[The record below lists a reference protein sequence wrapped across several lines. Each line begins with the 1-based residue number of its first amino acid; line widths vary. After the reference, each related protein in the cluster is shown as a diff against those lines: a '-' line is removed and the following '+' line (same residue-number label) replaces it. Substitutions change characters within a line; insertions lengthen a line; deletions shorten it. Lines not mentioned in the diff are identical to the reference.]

1 MSKKVCDF
9 MDKIQIK
16 KDSKVLFIGDS
27 ITDPKF
33 NFRMMKDIKG
43 RNIYALQLK
52 KKFKKYSKDI
62 KVNIKGIASNRTYHV
77 YDRLTKD
84 CINLKPDVII
94 MLIGVNDAWENYV
107 PEDYPPLLRPMEPHI
122 REVYRRLKNELPDTQ
137 ILYLM
142 PFMIDAVESKFPFH
156 KKLDEYR
163 EILKNVAIEHGALV
177 LDMQEVFYEAQK
189 TFAPKD
195 LAIDGI
201 HPTNHGHKIMADAI
215 LKVIDFC

>member
-1 MSKKVCDF
+1 
-9 MDKIQIK
+9 MDKIKIK

-33 NFRMMKDIKG
+33 NFRMMSTIKG

-52 KKFKKYSKDI
+52 KRLKAYSKGI
-62 KVNIKGIASNRTYHV
+62 KVDIKGIASNRTYHV

-84 CINLKPDVII
+84 CISLKPDVVI

-107 PEDYPPLLRPMEPHI
+107 PQDYPPLLRPMEPHI
-122 REVYRRLKNELPDTQ
+122 REIYRRLRTELPDTQ

-142 PFMIDAVESKFPFH
+142 PFMIDAVEEKLPYH
-156 KKLDEYR
+156 KTLDQFR
-163 EILKNVAIEHGALV
+163 EVLKNVALENCATV
-177 LDMQEVFYEAQK
+177 LDMQEVYYEAQK
-189 TFAPKD
+189 TIEPKK

-201 HPTNHGHKIMADAI
+201 HPTNLGHKIMADAVFEM
-215 LKVIDFC
+215 LELC